1 MSKLFPVLFILVL
14 SLASCEIKEEK
25 VQGDLNIVC
34 TTSIIGDMVKS
45 TVKDDAKVKVLMGAG
60 VDPHE
65 YTPTKNDLDVLS
77 KANVIVVH
85 GLELE
90 GKMSEI
96 FRNLKKQG
104 KKIIYV
110 TDGIDKTKLLKV
122 DENDGHHHSHYDPH
136 CWNNPALWTEATKYT
151 SEQLAKLDTA
161 NAASYRKN
169 VEVYISEI
177 DKMHTKYSEAFNN
190 FGDEKYLVTAH
201 DAFSY
206 LGDSYGFKVKS
217 LQGASTA
224 AEFGIKDKIELVN
237 FLIDKDIKYVFTESS
252 VPNKNMKSLME
263 DCASK
268 GHNVTLGGELYS
280 DALGPEGSEAGS
292 YVGMMTYN
300 LETILNAIR

>member
-1 MSKLFPVLFILVL
+1 MSKFLPLLFILAL
-14 SLASCEIKEEK
+14 GLASCEIKEEK
-25 VQGDLNIVC
+25 VQGNLNIVC

-45 TVKDDAKVKVLMGAG
+45 TVGNAAKVKVLMGAG

-77 KANVIVVH
+77 NANVIVVH

-96 FRNLKKQG
+96 FRNLNKQG

-110 TDGIDKTKLLKV
+110 TDGINKSKLLKV
-122 DENDGHHHSHYDPH
+122 NQNDGHNRAQHDPH
-136 CWNNPALWTEATKYT
+136 CWNNPLLWTEAVTYT
-151 SEQLAKLDTA
+151 GEQLADLDTA
-161 NAASYRKN
+161 NADTYLNNMNA
-169 VEVYISEI
+169 YITDIKE
-177 DKMHTKYSEAFNN
+177 MHTKYAELFNN

-224 AEFGIKDKIELVN
+224 AEFGIKDKIELVD
-237 FLIDKDIKYVFTESS
+237 FLIEKDIKYVFTESS

>member
-1 MSKLFPVLFILVL
+1 MSKFLPFLFILVL

-25 VQGDLNIVC
+25 VQGNLNIVC

-45 TVKDDAKVKVLMGAG
+45 TVQDDAKVKVLMGAG

-65 YTPTKNDLDVLS
+65 YTPTKNDLDILS
-77 KANVIVVH
+77 KANVIIVH

-96 FRNLKKQG
+96 FRNLDKQG
-104 KKIIYV
+104 KKIIHV
-110 TDGIDKTKLLKV
+110 TDGIEKSKLLKV
-122 DENDGHHHSHYDPH
+122 NQNDGHNHSQYDPH
-136 CWNNPALWTEATKYT
+136 CWNNPMLWAEAAAYMG
-151 SEQLAKLDTA
+151 EQLADLDTA
-161 NAASYRKN
+161 NADAYMRNSNAYITDIKN
-169 VEVYISEI
+169 
-177 DKMHTKYSEAFNN
+177 MHTKYAEAFNN
-190 FGDEKYLVTAH
+190 FGNEKYLVTAH

-224 AEFGIKDKIELVN
+224 AEFGIKDKIELVD
-237 FLIDKDIKYVFTESS
+237 FLIDKNIKYVFTESS
-252 VPNKNMKSLME
+252 VPNKNMKSLLE